1 MRLVM
6 TIFYIILIILGV
18 SFAALNA
25 TAVQINLYFT
35 LINMPI
41 SLLIITILGIG
52 IIIGF
57 FISIYRYL
65 SLKNENRKI
74 RHQLNLTEKEIKN
87 LRAIPL
93 KDHH

>member
-6 TIFYIILIILGV
+6 TFFYIILIILGV

-52 IIIGF
+52 IIIGL

-65 SLKNENRKI
+65 SLKNETRKI
-74 RHQLNLTEKEIKN
+74 RHQLNITEKEIKN

>member
-6 TIFYIILIILGV
+6 TFFYIILIILGV

-25 TAVQINLYFT
+25 TAVQINLYFS
-35 LINMPI
+35 LIKMQI
-41 SLLIITILGIG
+41 SLLIIITLGIG
-52 IIIGF
+52 IVIGF
-57 FISIYRYL
+57 LIFIYRYL

>member
-1 MRLVM
+1 
-6 TIFYIILIILGV
+6 
-18 SFAALNA
+18 
-25 TAVQINLYFT
+25 
-35 LINMPI
+35 MPI

-87 LRAIPL
+87 LQR
-93 KDHH
+93 